1 MPAAT
6 ATLTLESTYRKLQ
19 PRWCG
24 LTKDQ
29 VAADQ
34 RRRLYE
40 AMIDLA
46 ASRGYQAT
54 TIKGVCVLAG
64 VSRQTFYDVFGAAR
78 RHPKEACFL
87 GAYDY
92 IVDRAAERISLAY
105 DAQLNPEQ
113 GLCSAFEQFAAELAH
128 EPQAARVA
136 LVETLGAGP
145 AALRRM
151 EHGHR
156 MFGGMIAAS
165 VSDRWAGATLSPAVV
180 RGIVGGVERV
190 SRVYLLEGRIEQ
202 LSTTAGELSAWMSS
216 YRPMRSA
223 VRAETPS
230 SSTRPPVRVRGRDE
244 GLRIARAAAALAA
257 GDGYARLTP
266 ARICRLAEVSDE
278 EFTRCYPGPGA
289 IEACFLSAFDLL
301 GAEALVCAAKASR
314 GAGEWPGGVRRGIQ
328 ALLEHIAEHP
338 YLARVAFVEIFAVG
352 PSAIERRSA
361 MLRRFGDVFVKR
373 IPAVQRPSEVVAEA
387 IVGGIWAIVHDYVVR
402 GRVSRLQELADDA
415 AYLALAPLIGH
426 AAAEELFAA

>member
-24 LTKDQ
+24 LTKDE
-29 VAADQ
+29 VVADQ

-40 AMIDLA
+40 AMIEIA
-46 ASRGYQAT
+46 ATRGYQAT

-64 VSRQTFYDVFGAAR
+64 VSRRTFYDLFGAGR
-78 RHPKEACFL
+78 RHPKETCFL
-87 GAYDY
+87 DAYDY
-92 IVDRAAERISLAY
+92 IVDRAVERISLAY
-105 DAQLNPEQ
+105 GAQRNPEQ
-113 GLCSAFEQFAAELAH
+113 GVCSAFEQFTVELARD
-128 EPQAARVA
+128 PQAARFA
-136 LVETLGAGP
+136 LVEALGAGP

-151 EHGHR
+151 EQGR
-156 MFGGMIAAS
+156 QMFGGMIAAS
-165 VSDRWAGATLSPAVV
+165 VSDRSAGATLSPEVV
-180 RGIVGGVERV
+180 LGIVGGVERV
-190 SRVYLLEGRIEQ
+190 SRVYLLENRIEK

-216 YRPMRSA
+216 YRAMRPA
-223 VRAETPS
+223 ARAETPS
-230 SSTRPPVRVRGRDE
+230 SSTRPPVRLRGRDK
-244 GLRIARAAAALAA
+244 GVRIARAAAALAA
-257 GDGYARLTP
+257 TDGYARLTP
-266 ARICRLAEVSDE
+266 ARICRLADVSEE
-278 EFTRCYPGPGA
+278 EFTRRYPGPGA

-301 GAEALVCAAKASR
+301 GAEALVCAAKASC
-314 GAGEWPGGVRRGIQ
+314 GAGEWPGGVRTGIQ

-373 IPAVQRPSEVVAEA
+373 IPPVQRPSEVVAEA
-387 IVGGIWAIVHDYVVR
+387 IVGGLWAIVHDYVVR

-415 AYLALAPLIGH
+415 AYLVLAPLIGH
-426 AAAEELFAA
+426 AAAEELIVA